1 MNMVTK
7 QIHIIQRITMV
18 AVARKRELFIS
29 RIEILTTRFSNYG
42 IKENRVWR
50 DEHGL
55 NTSCVYGTP
64 VMITHHVMDD
74 AYAFV
79 IEMNNDKNKVEGI
92 GLIRNKV
99 CEQRYRR
106 IHSEP
111 NLNRYSY
118 EGEYRVDVSQIGH
131 HEDDEDDEY
140 YKKLI
145 QTLEVLLFKGK
156 RHSKRS
162 IGISRIPNWIKY
174 NRFDYDFG
182 KALFEMF
189 EKYAGADAGAG
200 LNIEIEI

>member
-1 MNMVTK
+1 MVTK
-7 QIHIIQRITMV
+7 QIHTIQHITMV

-118 EGEYRVDVSQIGH
+118 QGEYRVDVSQIGH
-131 HEDDEDDEY
+131 HVDDEDDEY

-145 QTLEVLLFKGK
+145 RTLEVLLFKGK

-189 EKYAGADAGAG
+189 EKYAGAG

>member
-1 MNMVTK
+1 MVVT
-7 QIHIIQRITMV
+7 T
-18 AVARKRELFIS
+18 RKRELFIS

-42 IKENRVWR
+42 VKENRIWR
-50 DEHGL
+50 VEHGL
-55 NTSCVYGTP
+55 ETSCVYGTP

-79 IEMNNDKNKVEGI
+79 IEMNNDKNKIEGI

-99 CEQRYRR
+99 CEQRYMR

-118 EGEYRVDVSQIGH
+118 EGEYRVDVSQIGNTTS
-131 HEDDEDDEY
+131 DDQY

-145 QTLEVLLFKGK
+145 HALEVLLFKGK

-162 IGISRIPNWIKY
+162 IGVTRMPNWIKY

-182 KALFEMF
+182 KAIFEMF
-189 EKYAGADAGAG
+189 EKYAK

>member
-1 MNMVTK
+1 MNIVTK
-7 QIHIIQRITMV
+7 QIHIIQRIIMV

-79 IEMNNDKNKVEGI
+79 IQMNNDKNKVEGI

-106 IHSEP
+106 IHSDP

>member
-1 MNMVTK
+1 MVTK

>member
-1 MNMVTK
+1 MVTK
-7 QIHIIQRITMV
+7 QIHIIQHITMV

-118 EGEYRVDVSQIGH
+118 QGEYRVDVSQIGH
-131 HEDDEDDEY
+131 HADDEDDEY

-145 QTLEVLLFKGK
+145 RTLEVLLFKGK

-189 EKYAGADAGAG
+189 EKYAGAG

>member
-1 MNMVTK
+1 
-7 QIHIIQRITMV
+7 MV
-18 AVARKRELFIS
+18 AVTRKRELFIS
-29 RIEILTTRFSNYG
+29 RIEIMTTRFSNYG
-42 IKENRVWR
+42 MKENRIWR
-50 DEHGL
+50 AENGRD
-55 NTSCVYGTP
+55 TSCVYGTP
-64 VMITHHVMDD
+64 VMVTHHVMDD

-79 IEMNNDKNKVEGI
+79 IEMNNDKNKIEGV
-92 GLIRNKV
+92 GLIRNKL

-118 EGEYRVDVSQIGH
+118 EGEYRVDVSQIGDNTS
-131 HEDDEDDEY
+131 EDRY

-145 QTLEVLLFKGK
+145 HTFEVLLFKGK

-189 EKYAGADAGAG
+189 EKYAK

>member
-1 MNMVTK
+1 
-7 QIHIIQRITMV
+7 MV
-18 AVARKRELFIS
+18 ATTRKRELFIS

-42 IKENRVWR
+42 MKENCTWR
-50 DEHGL
+50 EERGL
-55 NTSCVYGTP
+55 STSSCVYGTP
-64 VMITHHVMDD
+64 VMITHHVLDD

-79 IEMNNDKNKVEGI
+79 IEMNNDKNKIEGI

-99 CEQRYRR
+99 CEQRYRK
-106 IHSEP
+106 IHSDP

-118 EGEYRVDVSQIGH
+118 EGEYRVNVSQIGDNV
-131 HEDDEDDEY
+131 DDKY

-145 QTLEVLLFKGK
+145 CALEVLLFKGK

-162 IGISRIPNWIKY
+162 IGITRIPNWIKY
-174 NRFDYDFG
+174 NRFDYNFG

-189 EKYAGADAGAG
+189 EKYAK

>member
-1 MNMVTK
+1 MNMITK
-7 QIHIIQRITMV
+7 KRTLIMV
-18 AVARKRELFIS
+18 ATTRKRELFIS

-42 IKENRVWR
+42 MKENRTWCE
-50 DEHGL
+50 EHGL
-55 NTSCVYGTP
+55 STSSCVYGTP
-64 VMITHHVMDD
+64 VMITHHVLDD

-79 IEMNNDKNKVEGI
+79 IEMNNDKNKIEGI

-99 CEQRYRR
+99 CEQRYRK
-106 IHSEP
+106 IHSDP

-118 EGEYRVDVSQIGH
+118 EGVYRVNVSQIGDAA
-131 HEDDEDDEY
+131 DDKY

-145 QTLEVLLFKGK
+145 CALEVLLFKGK

-162 IGISRIPNWIKY
+162 IGITRIPNWIKY
-174 NRFDYDFG
+174 NRFDYNFG

-189 EKYAGADAGAG
+189 EKYAK

>member
-1 MNMVTK
+1 
-7 QIHIIQRITMV
+7 MV
-18 AVARKRELFIS
+18 AITRKRELFIS
-29 RIEILTTRFSNYG
+29 RIEIMTTRFSNYG

-50 DEHGL
+50 EEHTL
-55 NTSCVYGTP
+55 TASCVYGTP
-64 VMITHHVMDD
+64 IMITHHVMDD

-79 IEMNNDKNKVEGI
+79 IEMNNDKNKIEGV
-92 GLIRNKV
+92 GLIRNKL

-118 EGEYRVDVSQIGH
+118 QGEYRVDVAQIGDNTS
-131 HEDDEDDEY
+131 EDRY

-145 QTLEVLLFKGK
+145 HTLEVLLFKGK

-189 EKYAGADAGAG
+189 EKYANI
-200 LNIEIEI
+200 NIEIEI

>member
-7 QIHIIQRITMV
+7 QIHIIHRIIMV

-50 DEHGL
+50 DEHRL

-106 IHSEP
+106 IHSDP

>member
-1 MNMVTK
+1 
-7 QIHIIQRITMV
+7 MV

-106 IHSEP
+106 IHSDP

>member
-1 MNMVTK
+1 
-7 QIHIIQRITMV
+7 MV
-18 AVARKRELFIS
+18 AMTIKRELFIS

-50 DEHGL
+50 AEHGL
-55 NTSCVYGTP
+55 NSSCVYGTP

-79 IEMNNDKNKVEGI
+79 IEMNNDKNQIEGI
-92 GLIRNKV
+92 GLIRNKL

-106 IHSEP
+106 IHSDQ

-118 EGEYRVDVSQIGH
+118 DGEYRVDVSQIGDSI
-131 HEDDEDDEY
+131 DDIY

-145 QTLEVLLFKGK
+145 HALEVLLFKGK

-174 NRFDYDFG
+174 NRFDYDFV
-182 KALFEMF
+182 KVIFEMF
-189 EKYAGADAGAG
+189 EKYAK

>member
-1 MNMVTK
+1 MVTK
-7 QIHIIQRITMV
+7 QIHIIQRIIMV

>member
-1 MNMVTK
+1 MVTK
-7 QIHIIQRITMV
+7 QIHIIQYITMV

>member
-1 MNMVTK
+1 MVTK
-7 QIHIIQRITMV
+7 QIHIIHRIIMV

-50 DEHGL
+50 DEHRL

-106 IHSEP
+106 IHSDP

>member
-7 QIHIIQRITMV
+7 QIHIIQRIIMV

>member
-1 MNMVTK
+1 
-7 QIHIIQRITMV
+7 MV
-18 AVARKRELFIS
+18 AIIRKRELFIS

-42 IKENRVWR
+42 IKENRLWR
-50 DEHGL
+50 DEHGV
-55 NTSCVYGTP
+55 NASCVYGTP
-64 VMITHHVMDD
+64 VMITHHVIDD

-79 IEMNNDKNKVEGI
+79 IEMNNDKNKIEGI

-106 IHSEP
+106 IHTDP

-131 HEDDEDDEY
+131 TSDDKY

-145 QTLEVLLFKGK
+145 CTLEMLLFKGK

-162 IGISRIPNWIKY
+162 IGVTRMPNWIKY

-182 KALFEMF
+182 KAIFEMF
-189 EKYAGADAGAG
+189 EKYTK

>member
-1 MNMVTK
+1 
-7 QIHIIQRITMV
+7 MV
-18 AVARKRELFIS
+18 ATTRKRELFIS

-42 IKENRVWR
+42 MKENRGWCE
-50 DEHGL
+50 EHGL
-55 NTSCVYGTP
+55 STSSCVYGTP
-64 VMITHHVMDD
+64 VMITHHVLDD

-79 IEMNNDKNKVEGI
+79 IEMNNDKNKIEGI

-99 CEQRYRR
+99 CEQRYRK
-106 IHSEP
+106 IHSDQ

-118 EGEYRVDVSQIGH
+118 EGEYRVNVSQIGDTA
-131 HEDDEDDEY
+131 DDKY

-145 QTLEVLLFKGK
+145 CALEVLLFKGK

-162 IGISRIPNWIKY
+162 IGITRIPNWIKY
-174 NRFDYDFG
+174 NRFDYNFG

-189 EKYAGADAGAG
+189 EKYAK

>member
-1 MNMVTK
+1 MVTK
-7 QIHIIQRITMV
+7 QIHIIQRIIMV

-106 IHSEP
+106 IHSDP

>member
-7 QIHIIQRITMV
+7 KRTLIMV
-18 AVARKRELFIS
+18 ATIRKRELFIS

-42 IKENRVWR
+42 MKENRTWCE
-50 DEHGL
+50 EHGL
-55 NTSCVYGTP
+55 STLSCVYGTP
-64 VMITHHVMDD
+64 VMITRHVLDD

-79 IEMNNDKNKVEGI
+79 IEMNNDKNKIEGI

-99 CEQRYRR
+99 CEQRYRK
-106 IHSEP
+106 IYSDP

-118 EGEYRVDVSQIGH
+118 EGEYRVNVSQIGDTA
-131 HEDDEDDEY
+131 DDKY

-145 QTLEVLLFKGK
+145 CALEVLLFKGK

-162 IGISRIPNWIKY
+162 IGITRIPNWIKY
-174 NRFDYDFG
+174 NRFDYNFG

-189 EKYAGADAGAG
+189 EKYAK

>member
-1 MNMVTK
+1 MHQIYAVKDIKNNMVA
-7 QIHIIQRITMV
+7 IP
-18 AVARKRELFIS
+18 RKRELFIS

-42 IKENRVWR
+42 VKENQLWR
-50 DEHGL
+50 DDNGL
-55 NTSCVYGTP
+55 DSSCVYGTP
-64 VMITHHVMDD
+64 VMITHRVMDD

-79 IEMNNDKNKVEGI
+79 IEMNNDKNKIEGV
-92 GLIRNKV
+92 GLIKNKL

-118 EGEYRVDVSQIGH
+118 QGEYRVDVSQIGDNT
-131 HEDDEDDEY
+131 EDQY

-145 QTLEVLLFKGK
+145 RALEVLLFKGK

-189 EKYAGADAGAG
+189 EKYAN

>member
-1 MNMVTK
+1 
-7 QIHIIQRITMV
+7 MV
-18 AVARKRELFIS
+18 AITRKRELFIS

-42 IKENRVWR
+42 MKENRLWR
-50 DEHGL
+50 AEHGRDL
-55 NTSCVYGTP
+55 SCVYGTP
-64 VMITHHVMDD
+64 VMITHHIMDD

-79 IEMNNDKNKVEGI
+79 IEMNNDKNKIEGI
-92 GLIRNKV
+92 GLIRNRV
-99 CEQRYRR
+99 CDQRYRR

-118 EGEYRVDVSQIGH
+118 EGEYRVDVSQIGDTI
-131 HEDDEDDEY
+131 DDKH

-145 QTLEVLLFKGK
+145 HGLEVLLFKGK

-162 IGISRIPNWIKY
+162 IGITRMPNCIKF

-182 KALFEMF
+182 TAIFEMF
-189 EKYAGADAGAG
+189 EKYTS

>member
-1 MNMVTK
+1 MNIVTK
-7 QIHIIQRITMV
+7 QIHIIQRIIMV

-106 IHSEP
+106 IHSDP

>member
-1 MNMVTK
+1 MVTK
-7 QIHIIQRITMV
+7 QIHIIQRIIMV

-50 DEHGL
+50 EEHGL

-79 IEMNNDKNKVEGI
+79 IEMNNDKNKIEGV
-92 GLIRNKV
+92 GLIRNKL

-118 EGEYRVDVSQIGH
+118 QGEYRVDVSQIGH
-131 HEDDEDDEY
+131 DEDDEY

-145 QTLEVLLFKGK
+145 HALEVLLFKGK

-189 EKYAGADAGAG
+189 EKYAGADAG